1 MVYSTWVIY
10 NFVLTVTLFNKEFWS
25 PLICLR
31 IIYSIIAD
39 FVGCFFFILGLKF
52 KLDSW
57 IMNFWLTKYILDICL
72 LIDLV
77 SNYTREAGVRE
88 LERKFGALCR
98 AVAVRVAEKEKG
110 SNGTESSTVSI
121 PFLNNRFLRERGMA
135 STLQMEYQVFLCI
148 FQKNSAMSTL
158 G

>member
-1 MVYSTWVIY
+1 MVSDY
-10 NFVLTVTLFNKEFWS
+10 
-25 PLICLR
+25 
-31 IIYSIIAD
+31 
-39 FVGCFFFILGLKF
+39 
-52 KLDSW
+52 
-57 IMNFWLTKYILDICL
+57 LTKYILDICL

-121 PFLNNRFLRERGMA
+121 PFLNRSSRRKRGMA
-135 STLQMEYQVFLCI
+135 SNPLFIIPDFFCI
-148 FQKNSAMSTL
+148 FQTNLAMAQSQFSNAKLRQPTGQTFFPTFPKEFSHFL
-158 G
+158 QN